1 MKNWFISNKNTT
13 DNYIKTFDYLM
24 TKKPIIKVKEVQEM
38 LGISYQGAN
47 KIIDSFVNLGI
58 LKEENPNKR
67 NRLFVFNEYYNL
79 LLKSQEE

>member
-1 MKNWFISNKNTT
+1 
-13 DNYIKTFDYLM
+13 
-24 TKKPIIKVKEVQEM
+24 M